1 MKKVLLFA
9 SLCLATITA
18 SAQDL
23 ITKIPSSA
31 SAVIS
36 IKGKNIT
43 DLVSVSEFE
52 NSKFGKLLVKELSR
66 ETDGKI
72 SNLEDFGI
80 NLKQNFYYFLDAKDG
95 IFNHNFLIP
104 LNNKEGFESMFS
116 ESELNKTVKENGY
129 SYKLD
134 EYSSVVVMWNDNMIL
149 MTVSQDEN
157 DYYDYDYS
165 YDDDVIYDVEEV
177 IEAADAVGG
186 YPIMTF
192 EELEHDFGTIKKGTP
207 QETIF
212 KFTNTG
218 DAPLLITD
226 AKSSCGCT
234 VPERPEAP
242 IAPGETGELV
252 VKFNGSGYNA
262 IVKTITVTANT
273 EETTQ
278 KLKIK
283 AYVVETDDELTESI
297 YATAT
302 EVEETV
308 IETTESVY
316 DDNSYY
322 NDYNDSDYYK
332 NQEKERKLR
341 EEKRQAR
348 KKEGLESILEKAKN
362 IFAGTHSNDNIL
374 KNKNYVKSIAG
385 GDDEATLWVDD
396 FGAIYADAFS
406 ELMSGSM
413 GSSYGMFD
421 FNRMYGGMGLTAK
434 LNFEDNNASLKT
446 LYTMNDNMA
455 EYNREMYNGK
465 MNKDF
470 FKYFNEDQIQGYF
483 SVNASTEGILKSY
496 PKMVESMFAGI
507 EKEHMEDLVPIGTR
521 LFSILLD
528 EEAIADMVRGD
539 MLFVMTGIEQKEVTY
554 TTYEY
559 DENYESKEVTKTK
572 DETIPTFL
580 FMITSE
586 EREIFKR
593 LLNIGIKEGEVGL
606 EEGVYFAQIPDV
618 PFELS
623 MIFKDDVIII
633 GNSYKEL
640 LAIQK
645 GVNTANVSGKHKKL
659 ISQSATSIYVNGK
672 QVINSIPEGLV
683 PSSYQNK
690 VNYVSENVED
700 VVFRVGKMKGNVMEG
715 EMILNTPE
723 GKGHKNSLAYFLN
736 VIDALVD

>member
-1 MKKVLLFA
+1 MKKVFLLA
-9 SLCLATITA
+9 SLCFATIAA

-23 ITKIPSSA
+23 ITKIPSTA

-43 DLVSVSEFE
+43 DLVSVAEFE

-80 NLKQNFYYFLDAKDG
+80 NLKQNFYYFLEAKKG
-95 IFNHNFLIP
+95 VFNHNFLIP

-116 ESELNKTVKENGY
+116 ERELSEIVRENGY
-129 SYKLD
+129 SYKTD
-134 EYSSVVVMWNDNMIL
+134 EYSPVVVMWDDSMIL
-149 MTVSQDEN
+149 MIVSQDEN
-157 DYYDYDYS
+157 NYYDYDYL
-165 YDDDVIYDVEEV
+165 YEEEAVEAV
-177 IEAADAVGG
+177 DAMEG
-186 YPIMTF
+186 YPVMTF
-192 EELEHDFGTIKKGTP
+192 DELEHDFGTIKKGTA
-207 QETIF
+207 QETVF
-212 KFTNTG
+212 RFTNTG
-218 DAPLLITD
+218 DSPLIISD

-234 VPERPEAP
+234 VPEVPEAP
-242 IAPGETGELV
+242 IAPGETGELL

-262 IVKTITVTANT
+262 ITKTITVTANT

-278 KLKIK
+278 QLKIK
-283 AYVVETDDELTESI
+283 AFIVETDAELTE
-297 YATAT
+297 AVDVAE

-308 IETTESVY
+308 IEATESVY
-316 DDNSYY
+316 DNNDYY
-322 NDYNDSDYYK
+322 NNYDDSDYYK
-332 NQEKERKLR
+332 KQEKERKQR
-341 EEKRQAR
+341 EKKREAR
-348 KKEGLESILEKAKN
+348 KKEALASILKKAKD
-362 IFAGTHSNDNIL
+362 IFAGTYSNDNIL
-374 KNKNYVKSIAG
+374 KNRNYVKSISG
-385 GDDEATLWVDD
+385 GGDEATLWVDD

-455 EYNREMYNGK
+455 QYNREMYDGK

-470 FKYFNEDQIQGYF
+470 FKYFNEDKIQGYF

-496 PKMVESMFAGI
+496 PKMIESMFAGI
-507 EKEHMEDLVPIGTR
+507 EKEHIEDLVPIGTR

-528 EEAIADMVRGD
+528 EEAIADVVRGD

-572 DETIPTFL
+572 NETIPTFL

-593 LLNIGIKEGEVGL
+593 LLNIGMKEGEVGF

-623 MIFKDDVIII
+623 MIFKDDAIII

-645 GVNTANVSGKHKKL
+645 GANVAKVSGKHKKL
-659 ISQSATSIYVNGK
+659 ISKSATSVYINGK
-672 QVINSIPEGLV
+672 QILNSIPEGLV
-683 PSSYQNK
+683 PNSYQGK
-690 VNYVSENVED
+690 VNYISENVED
-700 VVFRVGKMKGNVMEG
+700 VIFSVSKMQGNVMEG

>member
-1 MKKVLLFA
+1 MKKVFLLA
-9 SLCLATITA
+9 SLCFATIAA

-23 ITKIPSSA
+23 ITKIPSTA

-43 DLVSVSEFE
+43 DLVSVAEFE

-80 NLKQNFYYFLDAKDG
+80 NLKQNFYYFLEAKKG
-95 IFNHNFLIP
+95 VFNHNFLIP

-116 ESELNKTVKENGY
+116 ERELSEIVRENGY
-129 SYKLD
+129 SYKTD
-134 EYSSVVVMWNDNMIL
+134 EYSPVVVMWDDSMIL
-149 MTVSQDEN
+149 MIVSQDEN
-157 DYYDYDYS
+157 NYYDYDYL
-165 YDDDVIYDVEEV
+165 YEEEAVEAV
-177 IEAADAVGG
+177 DAMEG
-186 YPIMTF
+186 YPVMTF
-192 EELEHDFGTIKKGTP
+192 DELEHDFGTIKKGTA
-207 QETIF
+207 QETVF
-212 KFTNTG
+212 RFTNTG
-218 DAPLLITD
+218 DSSLIISD

-234 VPERPEAP
+234 VPEVPEAP
-242 IAPGETGELV
+242 IAPGETGELL

-262 IVKTITVTANT
+262 ITKTITVTANT

-278 KLKIK
+278 QLKIK
-283 AYVVETDDELTESI
+283 AFIVETDAELTE
-297 YATAT
+297 AVDVAE

-308 IETTESVY
+308 IEATESVY
-316 DDNSYY
+316 DNNDYY
-322 NDYNDSDYYK
+322 NNYDDSDYYK
-332 NQEKERKLR
+332 KQEKERKQR
-341 EEKRQAR
+341 EKKREAR
-348 KKEGLESILEKAKN
+348 KKEALASILKKAKD
-362 IFAGTHSNDNIL
+362 IFAGTYSNDNIL
-374 KNKNYVKSIAG
+374 KNRNYVKSISG
-385 GDDEATLWVDD
+385 GGDEATLWVDD

-455 EYNREMYNGK
+455 QYNREMYDGK

-470 FKYFNEDQIQGYF
+470 FKYFNEDKIQGYF

-496 PKMVESMFAGI
+496 PKMIESMFAGI
-507 EKEHMEDLVPIGTR
+507 EKEHIEDLVPIGTR

-528 EEAIADMVRGD
+528 EEAIADVVRGD

-572 DETIPTFL
+572 NETIPTFL

-593 LLNIGIKEGEVGL
+593 LLNIGMKEGEVGF

-623 MIFKDDVIII
+623 MIFKDDAIII

-645 GVNTANVSGKHKKL
+645 GANVAKVSGKHKKL
-659 ISQSATSIYVNGK
+659 ISKSATSVYINGK
-672 QVINSIPEGLV
+672 QILNSIPEGLV
-683 PSSYQNK
+683 PNSYQGK
-690 VNYVSENVED
+690 VNYISENVED
-700 VVFRVGKMKGNVMEG
+700 VIFRVGKMQGNVMEG